1 MRIAYFT
8 DTYLP
13 QRDGVVTT
21 ILESRRA
28 LEREGHEVYIFAAG
42 SRREKKMNADPRVF
56 YHASAPFRPY
66 PEYRVALF
74 PFFAERTVK
83 RLDIDL
89 VHTHGMASMGL
100 AALATSARLH
110 LPLVGTF
117 HTMVPDATHYLT
129 KSKTIGRLGK
139 RLMWRYLRWYYNRCD
154 HVIAPSRWVAKILA
168 EKGIGNVHVVHP
180 GIDTV
185 KFSLRA
191 RGAAA
196 KAFRKKH
203 GLESGPV
210 VLHVGRVALEKNIET
225 LIKSAIYV
233 LEEIPDCKFVIAGK
247 GPAEKHYRA
256 LVKAEGVGNAFRFAG
271 FVPDEELPAAYG
283 TADVLAFPSTF
294 ETLGLVALEAM
305 ACGTPVAC
313 ADHEPL
319 KEIVEEGKNGA
330 VFSPH
335 DPEACAAAIV
345 RVYNRRGRMGSAART
360 TALKHEMRK
369 STAKLMEVY
378 QKARYQFGRRE

>member
-21 ILESRRA
+21 ILNSRRE

-42 SRREKKMNADPRVF
+42 SRREKKLNADSHVF

-66 PEYRVALF
+66 PAYRIALF
-74 PFFAERTVK
+74 PFLAERTVK
-83 RLDIDL
+83 RLRVGL

-100 AALATSARLH
+100 AALATSVRLK

-117 HTMVPDATHYLT
+117 HTMIPDATHYIT
-129 KSKTIGRLGK
+129 KSATFGRIGKGL
-139 RLMWRYLRWYYNRCD
+139 LWRYLRWYYNKCD
-154 HVIAPSRWVAKILA
+154 QVIAPSKWVAKILA
-168 EKGIGNVHVVHP
+168 ERGIENVHVVHP
-180 GIDTV
+180 GVDTK
-185 KFSLRA
+185 KFSMQARA
-191 RGAAA
+191 KG
-196 KAFRKKH
+196 KAFRKRH
-203 GLESGPV
+203 RLGSGPV

-225 LIKSAIYV
+225 LIRSAIYV
-233 LEEIPDCKFVIAGK
+233 LEEIPDCKFVIVGK
-247 GPAEKHYRA
+247 GPAEKTYRA
-256 LVKAEGVGNAFRFAG
+256 LVKKEGVEDAFRFTG
-271 FVPDEELPAAYG
+271 FVPDEELPQAYG
-283 TADVLAFPSTF
+283 AADVLAFPSTF

-319 KEIVEEGKNGA
+319 REIVEEGKNGA
-330 VFSPH
+330 IFNAR

-345 RVYNRRGRMGSAART
+345 RVYKRRRRLGAAARK
-360 TALKHEMRK
+360 TAMKNDVQK
-369 STAKLMEVY
+369 STAKLVEVY
-378 QKARYQFGRRE
+378 EKALYRFGRRE

>member
-13 QRDGVVTT
+13 QHDGVVTT
-21 ILESRRA
+21 ILNSRRE
-28 LEREGHEVYIFAAG
+28 LERGGHEVYVFAAG
-42 SRREKKMNADPRVF
+42 SRQDKRQNADPRAF
-56 YHASAPFRPY
+56 YHASAPFKPY
-66 PEYRVALF
+66 PAYRIALF

-83 RLDIDL
+83 RLKIDL

-117 HTMVPDATHYLT
+117 HTMVPDATHYIT
-129 KSKTIGRLGK
+129 KSKAIGRLGK
-139 RLMWRYLRWYYNRCD
+139 RLMWRYLKWYYNRCD

-180 GIDTV
+180 GVDATR
-185 KFSLRA
+185 FSLRA
-191 RGAAA
+191 RLGG
-196 KAFRKKH
+196 KAFRKEH
-203 GLESGPV
+203 RIGSGPF
-210 VLHVGRVALEKNIET
+210 VLHIGRVALEKNIET
-225 LIKSAIYV
+225 FIKSAIYV
-233 LEEIPDCKFVIAGK
+233 LEELPECKFMIAGR

-256 LVKAEGVGNAFRFAG
+256 LVKAEGVGHAFRFAG
-271 FVPDEELPAAYG
+271 FLPDDELPHAYG
-283 TADVLAFPSTF
+283 AADVLAFPSTF

-319 KEIVEEGKNGA
+319 NEVVEEGKKGA
-330 VFSPH
+330 IFSPH

-345 RVYNRRGRMGSAART
+345 RVYKRRGRMGSAARS
-360 TALKHEMRK
+360 TALKYEMRK
-369 STAKLMEVY
+369 STAKLIDVY
-378 QKARYQFGRRE
+378 EKALYQFGRRE